1 MTAALIF
8 NVTSS
13 EAKTSTTYY
22 YNIKTHKMR
31 NKLIHIF
38 LIAFVLGS
46 CEQIENPGIN
56 DKVESND
63 FCVYLSDIATK
74 TANDGMSTRWVEGDA
89 INLFHAITGAND
101 YINDNSFICD
111 NVAANKFSGTLAEEL
126 NVDSS
131 YDWYAFYPSINTSNG
146 DTPVKFSKY
155 IGRTSMSSFAGKVT
169 QTGNNSMAHLAG
181 GRDGFP
187 VVGFVNN
194 VPASEFPTIPM
205 KNVASVICV
214 NVTNT
219 LSEPIAISSIDLV
232 TPKPI
237 IGNFTIELTG
247 NDIVASGAGQEF
259 IRLEV
264 AEGSQI
270 AGGESAKFYIGV
282 APFTVTSGE
291 EILLYVNAAIGDKTV
306 SQKIAKIFDKET
318 PFKSG
323 FIKTF
328 NVSYAQTD
336 VVPVKVNKSDF
347 QTLNLGVT
355 STAFKAGSEHY
366 SFDGWK
372 LLTGAVV
379 GPTTFTDGSLKDLA
393 AVICGG
399 TAQTGILTSPFIAD
413 GCGTLKF
420 KYGVYNNNEKIRFRI
435 DIKNAAGE
443 VVQTET
449 VENLEP
455 TKSTATEYSKEF
467 NVSGVFQL
475 EFTNLCPSGVKN
487 RKDRV
492 AIFDIEWTSVQ

>member
-1 MTAALIF
+1 
-8 NVTSS
+8 
-13 EAKTSTTYY
+13 
-22 YNIKTHKMR
+22 MR

-46 CEQIENPGIN
+46 CEQIENPGVN
-56 DKVESND
+56 DKVESTD

-74 TANDGMSTRWVEGDA
+74 TANDGMSTQWVEGDA
-89 INLFHAITGAND
+89 IGLFHAIAGTQN
-101 YINDNSFICD
+101 YIDDNSFTCD
-111 NVAANKFSGTLAEEL
+111 NVAANKFSGTLTEEL
-126 NVDSS
+126 NAGSN
-131 YDWYAFYPSINTSNG
+131 YDWYAFYPKINITNG
-146 DTPVKFSKY
+146 DSPVKFSKY
-155 IGRTSMSSFAGKVT
+155 IGRTEMSSFAGKVI
-169 QTGNNSMAHLAG
+169 QIGNNSMAHLAG

-187 VVGFVNN
+187 VVGFVDN

-205 KNVASVICV
+205 RNVASVICV

-219 LSEPIAISSIDLV
+219 LSEPIVISSVDLV

-237 IGNFTIELTG
+237 VGNFSIELAG
-247 NDIVASGAGQEF
+247 NDIVASGAGQKF

-270 AGGESAKFYIGV
+270 AGGESSKFYIGV

-379 GPTTFTDGSLKDLA
+379 GPTTFTDGSIKDLA

-399 TAQTGILTSPFIAD
+399 TSQTGVLTSPLIAD
-413 GCGTLKF
+413 GCGTLQF
-420 KYGVYNNNEKIRFRI
+420 KYGVYNNSEKIRFRI

-455 TKSTATEYSKEF
+455 TKSTAAEYSKEF

-492 AIFDIEWTSVQ
+492 AIFDIEWTNCPG

>member
-1 MTAALIF
+1 M
-8 NVTSS
+8 
-13 EAKTSTTYY
+13 K
-22 YNIKTHKMR
+22 
-31 NKLIHIF
+31 NKLIHII
-38 LIAFVLGS
+38 LIGFVLGS
-46 CEQIENPGIN
+46 CEQLDSPKMEEVN
-56 DKVESND
+56 DSGN
-63 FCVYLSDIATK
+63 FTVYLSQPQTK
-74 TANDGMSTRWVEGDA
+74 TANDGISTKWVEGDV
-89 INLFHAITGAND
+89 INVFHAVDGTEN
-101 YINDNSFICD
+101 YVNDNSFTCD

-126 NVDSS
+126 NADSN
-131 YDWYAFYPSINTSNG
+131 YDWYAFYPSINTTNG

-155 IGRTSMSSFAGKVT
+155 IGRTEMSSFAGKVT
-169 QTGNNSMAHLAG
+169 QAGNNSMAHLAVG
-181 GRDGFP
+181 KDGFP

-219 LSEPIAISSIDLV
+219 LSEPIVINSVDLV
-232 TPKPI
+232 APKPI
-237 IGNFTIELTG
+237 VGNFSIELTG
-247 NDIVASGAGQEF
+247 NDIVASGAGQEL

-291 EILLYVNAAIGDKTV
+291 EMLLYVNAAIGEKTV
-306 SQKIAKIFDKET
+306 SQRIAKVFDGET

-347 QTLNLGVT
+347 QTLNLGQT
-355 STAFKAGSEHY
+355 STAFKAGREHY

-399 TAQTGILTSPFIAD
+399 TAQTGVLTSPFIAD

-449 VENLEP
+449 VENLKP
-455 TKSTATEYSKEF
+455 TMSTAAEYSKEF
-467 NVSGVFQL
+467 NVPGVFQL

>member
-1 MTAALIF
+1 M
-8 NVTSS
+8 
-13 EAKTSTTYY
+13 K
-22 YNIKTHKMR
+22 
-31 NKLIHIF
+31 NKLIHII
-38 LIAFVLGS
+38 LIGLVLGS
-46 CEQIENPGIN
+46 CEQLDSPKMEEVN
-56 DKVESND
+56 DSGN
-63 FCVYLSDIATK
+63 FTVYLSQPQTK
-74 TANDGMSTRWVEGDA
+74 TANDGMSTKWVEGDV
-89 INLFHAITGAND
+89 INVFHAVDGTEN
-101 YINDNSFICD
+101 YVNDNSFTCD

-126 NVDSS
+126 NSDSN
-131 YDWYAFYPSINTSNG
+131 YDWYAFYPSINTANG
-146 DTPVKFSKY
+146 DSPVKFSKY

-169 QTGNNSMAHLAG
+169 QTGNNSMAHLAVG
-181 GRDGFP
+181 KDGFP
-187 VVGFVNN
+187 IVGFVNN

-219 LSEPIAISSIDLV
+219 LSEPIVINSVDLV
-232 TPKPI
+232 APKPI
-237 IGNFTIELTG
+237 IGNFSIELTG
-247 NDIVASGAGQEF
+247 NDIVASGAGQEL

-282 APFTVTSGE
+282 APFSVTSGE
-291 EILLYVNAAIGDKTV
+291 EMLLYVNAAIGERTV
-306 SQKIAKIFDKET
+306 SQRIAKVFDGET

-347 QTLNLGVT
+347 QTLNLGQT
-355 STAFKAGSEHY
+355 STAFKTGSERY

-372 LLTGAVV
+372 LLTGAVIDSYS
-379 GPTTFTDGSLKDLA
+379 FIDGSLKDLA

-399 TAQTGILTSPFIAD
+399 TSQTGVLTSPLIAD

-455 TKSTATEYSKEF
+455 TKSIAAEYSKEF
-467 NVSGVFQL
+467 NVPGVFQL

>member
-1 MTAALIF
+1 M
-8 NVTSS
+8 
-13 EAKTSTTYY
+13 K
-22 YNIKTHKMR
+22 
-31 NKLIHIF
+31 NKLIHII
-38 LIAFVLGS
+38 LIGFVLGS
-46 CEQIENPGIN
+46 CEQLDSPKMEEVN
-56 DKVESND
+56 DSGN
-63 FCVYLSDIATK
+63 FTVYLSQPQTK
-74 TANDGMSTRWVEGDA
+74 TANDGMSTKWVEGDV
-89 INLFHAITGAND
+89 INVFHAVDGTEN
-101 YINDNSFICD
+101 YVNDNSFTCD

-126 NVDSS
+126 NSDSN
-131 YDWYAFYPSINTSNG
+131 YDWYAFYPSINTANG

-169 QTGNNSMAHLAG
+169 QTGNNSMAHLAVG
-181 GRDGFP
+181 KDGFP

-219 LSEPIAISSIDLV
+219 LSEPIVISSVDLV

-247 NDIVASGAGQEF
+247 NDIVASGAGQEL

-291 EILLYVNAAIGDKTV
+291 EMLLYVNAAIGEKTV
-306 SQKIAKIFDKET
+306 SQRIAKVFDGET

-323 FIKTF
+323 FFKTF

-347 QTLNLGVT
+347 QTLNLGQT

-379 GPTTFTDGSLKDLA
+379 GPTTFTDGSIKDLA

-399 TAQTGILTSPFIAD
+399 TLQTGVLTSPLIAD

-455 TKSTATEYSKEF
+455 TKSIAAEYSKEF

-492 AIFDIEWTSVQ
+492 AIFDIEWTNCPG

>member
-1 MTAALIF
+1 M
-8 NVTSS
+8 
-13 EAKTSTTYY
+13 K
-22 YNIKTHKMR
+22 
-31 NKLIHIF
+31 NKLIHII
-38 LIAFVLGS
+38 LIGFVLGS
-46 CEQIENPGIN
+46 CEQLDSPKMEEVN
-56 DKVESND
+56 DSGN
-63 FCVYLSDIATK
+63 FTVYLSQPQTK
-74 TANDGMSTRWVEGDA
+74 TANDGMSTKWVEGDV
-89 INLFHAITGAND
+89 INVFHAVDGTEN
-101 YINDNSFICD
+101 YVNDNSFTCD

-126 NVDSS
+126 NADSN
-131 YDWYAFYPSINTSNG
+131 YDWYAFYPSINTTNG

-155 IGRTSMSSFAGKVT
+155 IGRTEMSSFAGKVT
-169 QTGNNSMAHLAG
+169 QAGNNSMAHLAVG
-181 GRDGFP
+181 KDGFP

-219 LSEPIAISSIDLV
+219 LSEPIVINSVDLV
-232 TPKPI
+232 APKPI
-237 IGNFTIELTG
+237 VGNFSIELTG
-247 NDIVASGAGQEF
+247 NDIVASGAGQEL

-291 EILLYVNAAIGDKTV
+291 EMLLYVNAAIGEKTV
-306 SQKIAKIFDKET
+306 SQRIAKVFDGET

-347 QTLNLGVT
+347 QTLNLGQT
-355 STAFKAGSEHY
+355 STAFKAGREHY

-399 TAQTGILTSPFIAD
+399 TAQTGVLTSPFIAD

-455 TKSTATEYSKEF
+455 TMSTAAEYSKEF
-467 NVSGVFQL
+467 NVPGVFQL

>member
-1 MTAALIF
+1 M
-8 NVTSS
+8 
-13 EAKTSTTYY
+13 K
-22 YNIKTHKMR
+22 
-31 NKLIHIF
+31 NKLIHFI
-38 LIAFVLGS
+38 LIGFVLGS
-46 CEQIENPGIN
+46 CEQLDSPKMEEVN
-56 DKVESND
+56 DSGN
-63 FCVYLSDIATK
+63 FTVYLSQPQTK
-74 TANDGMSTRWVEGDA
+74 TANDGMSTKWVEGDV
-89 INLFHAITGAND
+89 INVFHAVDGTEN
-101 YINDNSFICD
+101 YVNDNSFTCD

-126 NVDSS
+126 NSDSN
-131 YDWYAFYPSINTSNG
+131 YDWYAFYPSINTANG
-146 DTPVKFSKY
+146 DTPVKFKKY

-169 QTGNNSMAHLAG
+169 QTGNNSMAHLAVG
-181 GRDGFP
+181 KDGFP

-219 LSEPIAISSIDLV
+219 LSEPIVISSVDLV

-247 NDIVASGAGQEF
+247 NDIVASGAGQEL

-291 EILLYVNAAIGDKTV
+291 EMLLYVNAAIGEKTV
-306 SQKIAKIFDKET
+306 SQRIAKVFDGET

-323 FIKTF
+323 FFKTF

-347 QTLNLGVT
+347 QTLNLGQT

-379 GPTTFTDGSLKDLA
+379 GPTTFTDGSIKDLA

-399 TAQTGILTSPFIAD
+399 TLQTGVLTSPLIAD

-435 DIKNAAGE
+435 DIKNASGE

-455 TKSTATEYSKEF
+455 TKSIAAEYSKEF

>member
-1 MTAALIF
+1 M
-8 NVTSS
+8 
-13 EAKTSTTYY
+13 K
-22 YNIKTHKMR
+22 
-31 NKLIHIF
+31 NKLIHII
-38 LIAFVLGS
+38 LIGFVLGS
-46 CEQIENPGIN
+46 CEQLDSPKMEEVN
-56 DKVESND
+56 DSGN
-63 FCVYLSDIATK
+63 FTVYLSQPQTK
-74 TANDGMSTRWVEGDA
+74 TANDGMSTKWVEGDV
-89 INLFHAITGAND
+89 INVFHAVDGTEN
-101 YINDNSFICD
+101 YVNDNSFTCD

-126 NVDSS
+126 NSDSN
-131 YDWYAFYPSINTSNG
+131 YDWYAFYPSINTANG
-146 DTPVKFSKY
+146 DTPVKFKKY

-169 QTGNNSMAHLAG
+169 QTGNNSMAHLAVG
-181 GRDGFP
+181 KDGFP

-219 LSEPIAISSIDLV
+219 LSEPIVISSVDLV

-247 NDIVASGAGQEF
+247 NDIVASGAGQEL

-291 EILLYVNAAIGDKTV
+291 EMLLYVNAAIGEKTV
-306 SQKIAKIFDKET
+306 SQRIAKVFDGET

-323 FIKTF
+323 FFKTF

-347 QTLNLGVT
+347 QTLNLGQT

-379 GPTTFTDGSLKDLA
+379 GPTTFTDGSIKDLA

-399 TAQTGILTSPFIAD
+399 TLQTGVLTSPLIAD

-455 TKSTATEYSKEF
+455 TKSIAAEYSKEF

-492 AIFDIEWTSVQ
+492 AIFDIEWTNCPG

>member
-1 MTAALIF
+1 M
-8 NVTSS
+8 
-13 EAKTSTTYY
+13 K
-22 YNIKTHKMR
+22 
-31 NKLIHIF
+31 NKLIHII
-38 LIAFVLGS
+38 LIGFVLGS
-46 CEQIENPGIN
+46 CEQLDSPKMEEVN
-56 DKVESND
+56 DSGN
-63 FCVYLSDIATK
+63 FTVYLSQPQTK
-74 TANDGMSTRWVEGDA
+74 TANDGMSTKWVEGDA
-89 INLFHAITGAND
+89 INLFHAITGTNG
-101 YINDNSFICD
+101 YIDDNSFNCD
-111 NVAANKFSGTLAEEL
+111 NVAANKFSGTLSEEL
-126 NVDSS
+126 NADSN
-131 YDWYAFYPSINTSNG
+131 YDWYAFYPSINTTNG

-155 IGRTSMSSFAGKVT
+155 IGRTEMSSFAGKVT

-219 LSEPIAISSIDLV
+219 LSEPIVINSVDLV
-232 TPKPI
+232 APKPI
-237 IGNFTIELTG
+237 IGNFSIELTG
-247 NDIVASGAGQEF
+247 NDIAASSLYGHGF

-270 AGGESAKFYIGV
+270 ARGESAKLYIGV

-291 EILLYVNAAIGDKTV
+291 EILLYVNTTIGDKTV
-306 SQKIAKIFDKET
+306 SQRIAKSFDGDT

-347 QTLNLGVT
+347 QTLNLGQT
-355 STAFKAGSEHY
+355 STAFKAGREHY

-399 TAQTGILTSPFIAD
+399 TSQTGVLTSPLIAD

-435 DIKNAAGE
+435 DIKNVAGE

-455 TKSTATEYSKEF
+455 TMSTAAEYSKEF
-467 NVSGVFQL
+467 NVPGVFQL

>member
-1 MTAALIF
+1 M
-8 NVTSS
+8 
-13 EAKTSTTYY
+13 K
-22 YNIKTHKMR
+22 
-31 NKLIHIF
+31 NKLIHII
-38 LIAFVLGS
+38 LIGFVLGS
-46 CEQIENPGIN
+46 CEQLDSPKMEEVN
-56 DKVESND
+56 DSGN
-63 FCVYLSDIATK
+63 FTVYLSQPQTK
-74 TANDGMSTRWVEGDA
+74 TANDGMSTQWVEGDA
-89 INLFHAITGAND
+89 IGLFHAIAGTQN
-101 YINDNSFICD
+101 YIDDNSFTCD
-111 NVAANKFSGTLAEEL
+111 NVAANKFSGTLTEEL
-126 NVDSS
+126 NAGSN
-131 YDWYAFYPSINTSNG
+131 YDWYAFYPKINITNG
-146 DTPVKFSKY
+146 DSPVKFSKY
-155 IGRTSMSSFAGKVT
+155 IGRTEMSSFAGKVI
-169 QTGNNSMAHLAG
+169 QIGNNSMAHLAG

-194 VPASEFPTIPM
+194 VPASEFPAIPM

-219 LSEPIAISSIDLV
+219 LSEPIVINSVDLV
-232 TPKPI
+232 APKPI
-237 IGNFTIELTG
+237 IGKFSIELTG
-247 NDIVASGAGQEF
+247 NDIAASSLYGHGF

-270 AGGESAKFYIGV
+270 ARGESAKLYIGV

-291 EILLYVNAAIGDKTV
+291 EILLYVNTTIGDKTI
-306 SQKIAKIFDKET
+306 SQRIAKSFDGDT

-347 QTLNLGVT
+347 QTLNLGQT
-355 STAFKAGSEHY
+355 STAFKAGREHY

-399 TAQTGILTSPFIAD
+399 TAQTGVLTSPFIAD

-455 TKSTATEYSKEF
+455 TMSTAAEYSKEF
-467 NVSGVFQL
+467 NVPGVFQL

>member
-1 MTAALIF
+1 M
-8 NVTSS
+8 
-13 EAKTSTTYY
+13 K
-22 YNIKTHKMR
+22 
-31 NKLIHIF
+31 NKLIHII
-38 LIAFVLGS
+38 LIGFVLGS
-46 CEQIENPGIN
+46 CEQLDSPKMEEVN
-56 DKVESND
+56 DSGN
-63 FCVYLSDIATK
+63 FTVYLSQPQTK
-74 TANDGMSTRWVEGDA
+74 TANDGMSTKWVEGDV
-89 INLFHAITGAND
+89 INVFHAVDGTEN
-101 YINDNSFICD
+101 YVNDNSFTCD

-126 NVDSS
+126 NSDSN
-131 YDWYAFYPSINTSNG
+131 YDWYAFYPSINTANG
-146 DTPVKFSKY
+146 DTPVKFKKY

-169 QTGNNSMAHLAG
+169 QTGNNSMAHLAVG
-181 GRDGFP
+181 KDGFP

-219 LSEPIAISSIDLV
+219 LSEPIVISSVDLV

-247 NDIVASGAGQEF
+247 NDIVASGAGQEL

-291 EILLYVNAAIGDKTV
+291 EMLLYVNAAIGEKTV
-306 SQKIAKIFDKET
+306 SQRIAKVFDGET

-323 FIKTF
+323 FFKTF

-347 QTLNLGVT
+347 QTLNLGQT
-355 STAFKAGSEHY
+355 STAFKAGREHY

-399 TAQTGILTSPFIAD
+399 TLQTGVLTSPLIAD

-455 TKSTATEYSKEF
+455 TMSTAAEYSKAF

>member
-1 MTAALIF
+1 M
-8 NVTSS
+8 
-13 EAKTSTTYY
+13 K
-22 YNIKTHKMR
+22 
-31 NKLIHIF
+31 NKLIHII
-38 LIAFVLGS
+38 LIGLVLGS
-46 CEQIENPGIN
+46 CEQLDSPKMEEVN
-56 DKVESND
+56 DSGN
-63 FCVYLSDIATK
+63 FTVYLSQPQTK
-74 TANDGMSTRWVEGDA
+74 TANDGMSTKWVEGDA
-89 INLFHAITGAND
+89 INLFHAITGTNG
-101 YINDNSFICD
+101 YIDDNSFNCD
-111 NVAANKFSGTLAEEL
+111 NVAANKFSGTLYEEL
-126 NVDSS
+126 NADSN
-131 YDWYAFYPSINTSNG
+131 YDWYAFYPSINTTNG

-155 IGRTSMSSFAGKVT
+155 IGRTEMSSFAGKVT

-219 LSEPIAISSIDLV
+219 LSEPIVINSVDLV
-232 TPKPI
+232 APKPI
-237 IGNFTIELTG
+237 IGEFSIELTG
-247 NDIVASGAGQEF
+247 NDIAASSLYGHSL

-270 AGGESAKFYIGV
+270 ARGESAKLYIGV

-291 EILLYVNAAIGDKTV
+291 EILLYVNTTIGDKTV
-306 SQKIAKIFDKET
+306 SQRIAKSFDGDT

-347 QTLNLGVT
+347 QTLNRGQT
-355 STAFKAGSEHY
+355 STAFKAGSERY

-399 TAQTGILTSPFIAD
+399 TSQTGVLTSPLIAD

-455 TKSTATEYSKEF
+455 TKLIAAEYSKEF

>member
-1 MTAALIF
+1 
-8 NVTSS
+8 
-13 EAKTSTTYY
+13 
-22 YNIKTHKMR
+22 
-31 NKLIHIF
+31 
-38 LIAFVLGS
+38 
-46 CEQIENPGIN
+46 
-56 DKVESND
+56 
-63 FCVYLSDIATK
+63 
-74 TANDGMSTRWVEGDA
+74 
-89 INLFHAITGAND
+89 
-101 YINDNSFICD
+101 
-111 NVAANKFSGTLAEEL
+111 
-126 NVDSS
+126 
-131 YDWYAFYPSINTSNG
+131 
-146 DTPVKFSKY
+146 
-155 IGRTSMSSFAGKVT
+155 MSSFAGKVT
-169 QTGNNSMAHLAG
+169 QTGNNSMAHLAVG
-181 GRDGFP
+181 KDGFP

-219 LSEPIAISSIDLV
+219 LSEPIVINSVDLV
-232 TPKPI
+232 APKPI
-237 IGNFTIELTG
+237 IGNFSIELTG
-247 NDIVASGAGQEF
+247 NDIAASSLYGQGF

-291 EILLYVNAAIGDKTV
+291 EMLLYVNAAIGERTV
-306 SQKIAKIFDKET
+306 SQRIAKVFDGET

-347 QTLNLGVT
+347 QTLNLGQT
-355 STAFKAGSEHY
+355 STAFKAGREHY

-399 TAQTGILTSPFIAD
+399 TAQTGVLTSPFIAD

-455 TKSTATEYSKEF
+455 TMSTAAEYSKEF
-467 NVSGVFQL
+467 NVPGVFQL

>member
-1 MTAALIF
+1 M
-8 NVTSS
+8 
-13 EAKTSTTYY
+13 K
-22 YNIKTHKMR
+22 
-31 NKLIHIF
+31 NKLIHII
-38 LIAFVLGS
+38 LIGFVLGS
-46 CEQIENPGIN
+46 CEQLDSPKMEEVN
-56 DKVESND
+56 DSGN
-63 FCVYLSDIATK
+63 FTVYLSQPQTK
-74 TANDGMSTRWVEGDA
+74 TANDGISTKWVEGDV
-89 INLFHAITGAND
+89 INVFHAVDGTEN
-101 YINDNSFICD
+101 YVNDNSFTCD

-126 NVDSS
+126 NADSN
-131 YDWYAFYPSINTSNG
+131 YDWYAFYPSINTTNG

-155 IGRTSMSSFAGKVT
+155 IGRTEMSSFAGKVT
-169 QTGNNSMAHLAG
+169 QAGNNSMAHLAVG
-181 GRDGFP
+181 KDGFP

-194 VPASEFPTIPM
+194 VPASEFPTILM

-219 LSEPIAISSIDLV
+219 LSEPIVINSVDLV
-232 TPKPI
+232 APKPI
-237 IGNFTIELTG
+237 VGNFSIELTG
-247 NDIVASGAGQEF
+247 NDIVASGAGQEL

-291 EILLYVNAAIGDKTV
+291 EMLLYVNAAIGEKTV
-306 SQKIAKIFDKET
+306 SQRIAKVFDGET

-347 QTLNLGVT
+347 QTLNLGQT
-355 STAFKAGSEHY
+355 STAFKAGREHY

-399 TAQTGILTSPFIAD
+399 TAQTGVLTSPFIAD

-455 TKSTATEYSKEF
+455 TMSTAAEYSKEF

>member
-1 MTAALIF
+1 M
-8 NVTSS
+8 
-13 EAKTSTTYY
+13 K
-22 YNIKTHKMR
+22 
-31 NKLIHIF
+31 NKLIHII
-38 LIAFVLGS
+38 LIGFVLGS
-46 CEQIENPGIN
+46 CEQLDSPKMEEVN
-56 DKVESND
+56 DSGN
-63 FCVYLSDIATK
+63 FTVYLSQPQTK
-74 TANDGMSTRWVEGDA
+74 TANDGMSTKWVEGDV
-89 INLFHAITGAND
+89 INVFHAVDGTEN
-101 YINDNSFICD
+101 YVNDNSFTCD

-126 NVDSS
+126 NADSN
-131 YDWYAFYPSINTSNG
+131 YDWYAFYPSINTTNG

-155 IGRTSMSSFAGKVT
+155 IGRTEMSSFAGKVT
-169 QTGNNSMAHLAG
+169 QAGNNSMAHLAVG
-181 GRDGFP
+181 KDGFP

-219 LSEPIAISSIDLV
+219 LSEPIVINSVDLV
-232 TPKPI
+232 APKPI
-237 IGNFTIELTG
+237 VGNFSIELTG
-247 NDIVASGAGQEF
+247 NDIVASGAGQEL

-291 EILLYVNAAIGDKTV
+291 EMLLYVNAAIGEKTV
-306 SQKIAKIFDKET
+306 SQRIAKVFDGET

-347 QTLNLGVT
+347 QTLNLGQT
-355 STAFKAGSEHY
+355 STAFKAGREHY

-399 TAQTGILTSPFIAD
+399 TAQKGVLTSPFIAD

-455 TKSTATEYSKEF
+455 TMSTAAEYSKEF
-467 NVSGVFQL
+467 NVPGVFQL

-492 AIFDIEWTSVQ
+492 AIFDIEWTNCPG